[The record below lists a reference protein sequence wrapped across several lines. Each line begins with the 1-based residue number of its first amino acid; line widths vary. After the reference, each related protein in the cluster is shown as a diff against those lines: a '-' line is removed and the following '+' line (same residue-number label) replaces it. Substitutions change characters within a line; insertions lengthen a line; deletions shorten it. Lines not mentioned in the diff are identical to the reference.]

1 MIWLLIVIVVVLA
14 IALTAACRDAP
25 PDAATYRA
33 AVGLRAIRKRQEV
46 AQFKSEVRRDGADAR
61 RTLRIEL
68 NELSKRGRL

>member
-14 IALTAACRDAP
+14 IALTAGCRDAP

-46 AQFKSEVRRDGADAR
+46 ARFKSEVRRDAVDAR
-61 RTLRIEL
+61 RSLRIEL
-68 NELSKRGRL
+68 DELNKRGWS